1 VSLVINTNINALAA
15 QSSAGMAA
23 KAQSKAMQRLSTGL
37 SINSA
42 ADDAA
47 GLAISNRMTSNINGL
62 SKAIKN
68 ANDGINMAQT
78 ADSALSNTTSI
89 LQRMRELAVQASNG
103 SNSDSNRQSIQAE
116 VSQLKTQIDQIAT
129 STNFNDINLLDGS
142 AGKIQLQVGIN
153 QGQTMNMNFDS
164 TLTKDIGIGSR
175 ASLTSI
181 AKSANAM
188 SYGDLTINGVQV
200 GPSLATSDNLSSIGN
215 AYSAISKVA
224 AINAVSAQSG
234 VVASVLGTS
243 VNGLSMSPGV
253 SSGTITINGVQTA
266 IVNTTTDASI
276 SRQTVVQAINN
287 ISTQTGVTAV
297 DTGDSVH
304 GVQLFAADGRN
315 VSVTLNSTTGNPGVG
330 QLTTATTGL
339 QNNNSV
345 VLATF
350 STPIIST
357 ATQIGLSING
367 TNLSGISFFVPPPN
381 VPLSN
386 LANQIQFALRTAD
399 GSTDLSV
406 LANSDTGVFKIIS
419 ASGRSLSSFTMT
431 GNAIATQSPGGAG
444 VGEFQLSSVSAAPIV
459 LGSAVGGNI
468 GNADLA
474 MGTFEDNVAQTVS
487 SARKSVSSTSQLA
500 DISTSNISYGTGDGA
515 NFQIT
520 INGVLKSYVTT
531 TNDTNI
537 ASLGQDIQSFLQS
550 PSGFNLSGASVTVYS
565 ASKFIT
571 INTGSQNSKVNLVSF
586 TPSGTAGKMTG
597 SVLTSLYSNS
607 SIAQSGQLDGS
618 SLMINGIMIGAA
630 ISTDDLSSDTT
641 AVSSLKSESSIAI
654 AAAINKST
662 NLTGVTAIAQPNVI
676 VGSNYLASASGPGT
690 IYLNG
695 VTINNSLGANSTR
708 ADVVN
713 VLNAYAGQ
721 TGVVATDNGKGLTL
735 TAADGRNISI
745 AFSNAPTVSPYAL
758 GVNLK
763 NVYYLAV
770 DPLHATT
777 TYSQV
782 ALQSNQQFT
791 VQSGSSG
798 DGNLN
803 ALGFSVGTF
812 GGAAHGLKIAAI
824 DVSTQIGA
832 QSAITAIDAALVN
845 VSANQS
851 RAGALINRLNDVVA
865 NQTCMQSNMTASRSA
880 VIDTDYSTETTN
892 LAKSQI
898 ISQAATAMLAQANQS
913 SQNVLALLK

>member
-1 VSLVINTNINALAA
+1 MSLVINTNINALAA

-62 SKAIKN
+62 GKAIKN

-243 VNGLSMSPGV
+243 VNGLSMTPGV

-367 TNLSGISFFVPPPN
+367 TNLTGISSFIPPPN

-399 GSTDLSV
+399 GSTDLTV
-406 LANSDTGVFKIIS
+406 LANSDTGVFKITS

-550 PSGFNLSGASVTVYS
+550 PSGFNLSGASVAVNS

-586 TPSGTAGKMTG
+586 TPSGTAWKMTG

-607 SIAQSGQLDGS
+607 SISQTGQLDGS
-618 SLMINGIMIGAA
+618 SLMINGIV
-630 ISTDDLSSDTT
+630 TF
-641 AVSSLKSESSIAI
+641 
-654 AAAINKST
+654 
-662 NLTGVTAIAQPNVI
+662 GVK
-676 VGSNYLASASGPGT
+676 
-690 IYLNG
+690 IYL
-695 VTINNSLGANSTR
+695 V
-708 ADVVN
+708 
-713 VLNAYAGQ
+713 
-721 TGVVATDNGKGLTL
+721 GKEDKKL
-735 TAADGRNISI
+735 
-745 AFSNAPTVSPYAL
+745 
-758 GVNLK
+758 
-763 NVYYLAV
+763 
-770 DPLHATT
+770 
-777 TYSQV
+777 V
-782 ALQSNQQFT
+782 ALE
-791 VQSGSSG
+791 
-798 DGNLN
+798 
-803 ALGFSVGTF
+803 
-812 GGAAHGLKIAAI
+812 
-824 DVSTQIGA
+824 
-832 QSAITAIDAALVN
+832 
-845 VSANQS
+845 
-851 RAGALINRLNDVVA
+851 
-865 NQTCMQSNMTASRSA
+865 C
-880 VIDTDYSTETTN
+880 
-892 LAKSQI
+892 
-898 ISQAATAMLAQANQS
+898 
-913 SQNVLALLK
+913 